1 MKNNSFFTFDNL
13 KLLILSILGVYGL
26 FWISIGAY
34 YSYPNAEDLS
44 LASLSRDS
52 GIISGAI
59 NMLTTYDG
67 RYTVN
72 VLHGLNPL
80 AFDYYYGYK
89 LIPIVTFFLFA
100 FSLFLLLNVTF
111 RNKPK
116 FENGLYALV
125 FVILFFSV
133 IDLAASLYWM
143 ICSIVY
149 IYPFI
154 FFTFFLYFFYKFSD
168 SSKKIDFGFSLV
180 FLFLAVGCCELH
192 LPIFG
197 ILLLSLFYYFKN
209 DVIRRNLIIRY
220 IVVYLFSALLF
231 ITSPGITNRFNRFNN
246 ERSEAFETLF
256 QSSFEYTIKTFQS
269 LSFIPLLFFLL
280 LFVINYI
287 RFKEM
292 KSNGLFLI
300 LAVGCLLIYSTWLFL
315 IFLRGDSGYA
325 SRISSVPVFI
335 AILTLIFT
343 LSYFAKFFEF
353 KRIQLLISIL
363 MLSSFFF
370 YPGSYSYIQHD
381 FKMGKLQVFKNKMD
395 ANYVKLTRFNK
406 NSRQF
411 HSVEL
416 DIIEEIPSSI
426 CIPYRYIIS
435 NREDDF
441 LNASYEKFF
450 KVDEVFLTGD
460 TVRILNQF
468 K

>member
-1 MKNNSFFTFDNL
+1 MKINSFFIFENL
-13 KLLILSILGVYGL
+13 ILLILSIIGVYGL

-34 YSYPNAEDLS
+34 YTYPNAEDLS

-111 RNKPK
+111 RYKSK
-116 FENGLYALV
+116 LENGLYALV
-125 FVILFFSV
+125 FVTLFFSV

-143 ICSIVY
+143 ICSFVY

-154 FFTFFLYFFYKFSD
+154 FFTYFLYFFYKFND
-168 SSKKIDFGFSLV
+168 NSKKINFGFSVV
-180 FLFLAVGCCELH
+180 FLFLAIGCCELH

-209 DVIRRNLIIRY
+209 DVIRRNLLIRY
-220 IVVYLFSALLF
+220 IVIYLFSALLF

-280 LFVINYI
+280 LFVINYVS
-287 RFKEM
+287 FKEI
-292 KSNGLFLI
+292 KSKCFFLI
-300 LAVGCLLIYSTWLFL
+300 LAIGSLLVYVTWLFL

-335 AILTLIFT
+335 AIVTLIFT
-343 LSYFAKFFEF
+343 LAYFARFFEF
-353 KRIQLLISIL
+353 KRIQVLISIL
-363 MLSSFFF
+363 LLYSFFL
-370 YPGSYSYIQHD
+370 YPGSYLKIQHD
-381 FKMGKLQVFKNKMD
+381 LKVGKLQVFKTQMD
-395 ANYVKLTRFNK
+395 ANYVKLIRRNKDMVRF
-406 NSRQF
+406 
-411 HSVEL
+411 HAVEL
-416 DIIEEIPSSI
+416 ELIEDIPSSI
-426 CIPYRYIIS
+426 CIPYRYIVP
-435 NREDDF
+435 NRENDF

-450 KVDEVFLTGD
+450 RVDEVFLRGD

-468 K
+468 R